1 MKKIWSY
8 LAVGFAF
15 FSAGL
20 IVMQKVIGDTVKVG
34 VRTIKNKR
42 TSGNNSVVI
51 PIEVETSQK
60 QPKKS
65 RKERKLDRQAK
76 KD

>member
-20 IVMQKVIGDTVKVG
+20 VTMYKLMGDQIEINIKKIKTKRGSSEVNVPITVEKPP
-34 VRTIKNKR
+34 RR
-42 TSGNNSVVI
+42 
-51 PIEVETSQK
+51 
-60 QPKKS
+60 
-65 RKERKLDRQAK
+65 AK
-76 KD
+76 KRIKRRRNGRAGTEADS